1 MYLINIEL
9 YSSTALQAEQDELLN
24 QHRTWFT
31 QHFQTGQFLLLGPF
45 ADKARAGVIIA
56 QTESRAELDEILAG
70 DVYYPDLAH
79 YEVREFKAAMIAE
92 NLQHYQG
99 K

>member
-9 YSSTALQAEQDELLN
+9 HPSAAPQAEQDEILN
-24 QHRTWFT
+24 QHRTWFAK
-31 QHFQTGQFLLLGPF
+31 HFEQGQFLILGPF
-45 ADKARAGVIIA
+45 LDKARAGVIIA
-56 QTESRAELDEILAG
+56 QAESRAELDAILAT

-79 YEVREFKAAMIAE
+79 YEIREFKAAMVANHI
-92 NLQHYQG
+92 QQFQS